1 MQERGRW
8 LVGVLL
14 GHGACGWLGLPTGVM
29 VCRGVGG
36 AGREQSGLGR
46 RDWLGR
52 CPDARWKAS
61 GNLGRVCASREWWG
75 PGDQWREDN
84 GIVGCDVSSMVAR
97 ASRWETAWNGRTRQ
111 TATSTGHVWR
121 NRAARGRVSQE
132 TALLMQPTADGPVGI
147 VPGTLERSRRI

>member
-1 MQERGRW
+1 MGQDESNLVLDAETGWGVALMQVEGEWKLGQSVRITRVVGARGP
-8 LVGVLL
+8 V
-14 GHGACGWLGLPTGVM
+14 
-29 VCRGVGG
+29 
-36 AGREQSGLGR
+36 AGI
-46 RDWLGR
+46 
-52 CPDARWKAS
+52 
-61 GNLGRVCASREWWG
+61 
-75 PGDQWREDN
+75 N